1 MSNAK
6 ATTKASNP
14 EPPIPSQ
21 DCGWLS
27 VYDEEE
33 IFPRC
38 FHGNPQRNRR
48 CPAALS
54 ILWAPTGT
62 KPPERTVSLV
72 FSQLRSLSLVF
83 FLLFLSLLCS
93 LVLLHP
99 RVHYLEM
106 TSDSSWPPDL
116 TAYTFFGYNIG
127 DLPFLLAKSS
137 LLVETIKERKKP
149 VKRSAL

>member
-1 MSNAK
+1 MWGSACLLNYQKSYLFYYLFIQILEKGGRRNHMSNAK

-62 KPPERTVSLV
+62 KPPENCIPSLQSTPLTFACV
-72 FSQLRSLSLVF
+72 FSSVPFVVVLSG
-83 FLLFLSLLCS
+83 
-93 LVLLHP
+93 P
-99 RVHYLEM
+99 
-106 TSDSSWPPDL
+106 SSSESP
-116 TAYTFFGYNIG
+116 
-127 DLPFLLAKSS
+127 LP
-137 LLVETIKERKKP
+137 
-149 VKRSAL
+149 

>member
-1 MSNAK
+1 MLRPQQRP
-6 ATTKASNP
+6 ATLSP
-14 EPPIPSQ
+14 PSQ
-21 DCGWLS
+21 AKTVGGCQSMMRRKYFLGAFMVILRGTVGVQQLS
-27 VYDEEE
+27 QSYGHQLV
-33 IFPRC
+33 P
-38 FHGNPQRNRR
+38 NRQ
-48 CPAALS
+48 
-54 ILWAPTGT
+54 
-62 KPPERTVSLV
+62 RTVSLV